1 MTDTERP
8 SALVTPRGRTL
19 TWRTTIV
26 ANDLAVVNWRG
37 AAGDVEDRGSDF
49 VAQVGSRRTAH
60 PTLDAALREIDA
72 RADETVAALLP
83 PGSIVVS
90 EERVRELAKVLV
102 ARVGPFCGEGDCG
115 VCVTARD
122 EFLSALRAGAQS

>member
-83 PGSIVVS
+83 PGSMVVT
-90 EERVRELAKVLV
+90 EDRVVELASLLV
-102 ARVGPFCGEGDCG
+102 KRVAGDHVSGLARVGAVNALIAD
-115 VCVTARD
+115 
-122 EFLSALRAGAQS
+122 LRAAAQS